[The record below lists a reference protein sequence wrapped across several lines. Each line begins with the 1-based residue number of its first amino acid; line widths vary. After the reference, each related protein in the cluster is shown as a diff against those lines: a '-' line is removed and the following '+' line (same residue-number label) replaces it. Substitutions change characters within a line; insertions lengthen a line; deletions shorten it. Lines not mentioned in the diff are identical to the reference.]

1 MKKRSNGIKQHAP
14 RTLQEPELEMIRGGT
29 SEVKSD
35 RDTLVSPDPSQEIN
49 RNLK

>member
-14 RTLQEPELEMIRGGT
+14 RTLEKRELEMIRGG
-29 SEVKSD
+29 SEIKAD
-35 RDTLVSPDPSQEIN
+35 RDTLVSPDVLQEIN